1 MGAEWLSA
9 HTPPPL
15 AFDHQAILER
25 AIARLQL
32 RLEYGNLALEFLPDT
47 FTLPELQGVY
57 EAIGNR
63 ELDKRNFRKRMLASG
78 VLTPCGERRS
88 GVGRPAQLYRRTK
101 GTRVVAL

>member
-1 MGAEWLSA
+1 M
-9 HTPPPL
+9 
-15 AFDHQAILER
+15 
-25 AIARLQL
+25 
-32 RLEYGNLALEFLPDT
+32 
-47 FTLPELQGVY
+47 Y